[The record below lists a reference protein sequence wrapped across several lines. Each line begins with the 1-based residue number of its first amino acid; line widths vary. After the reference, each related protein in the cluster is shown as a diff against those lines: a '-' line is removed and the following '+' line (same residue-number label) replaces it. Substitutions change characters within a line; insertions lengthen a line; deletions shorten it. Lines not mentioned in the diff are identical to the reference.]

1 MISYEYFT
9 VFHATSLR
17 LSTIFSFVQNTAE
30 QTCGNI
36 PWLSIRFASIY
47 ILDFT
52 LMAELLQL
60 PLVMTVGFLAGW
72 RIQWWPTLASKC
84 SLTPK
89 KVPGFIGMGQV
100 TYWSCVACWNN
111 MKQLTH
117 EAAQPFLADVAVQKH
132 DYLGALKTSQGQRT
146 RDGRTAV
153 QGVTHGQKTKQIINM
168 I

>member
-1 MISYEYFT
+1 
-9 VFHATSLR
+9 
-17 LSTIFSFVQNTAE
+17 
-30 QTCGNI
+30 
-36 PWLSIRFASIY
+36 
-47 ILDFT
+47 
-52 LMAELLQL
+52 
-60 PLVMTVGFLAGW
+60 
-72 RIQWWPTLASKC
+72 
-84 SLTPK
+84 
-89 KVPGFIGMGQV
+89 
-100 TYWSCVACWNN
+100 